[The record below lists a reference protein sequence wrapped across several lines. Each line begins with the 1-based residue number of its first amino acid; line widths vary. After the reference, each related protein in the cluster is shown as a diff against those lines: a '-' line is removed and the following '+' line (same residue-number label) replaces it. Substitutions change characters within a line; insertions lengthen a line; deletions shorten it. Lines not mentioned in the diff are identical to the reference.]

1 MRLCTTIMNTR
12 KISINRFHN
21 VIVVRLSTSEFDACD
36 DTQNVMVGHTLT
48 FSVCFDALNQW
59 RDK

>member
-1 MRLCTTIMNTR
+1 MNTR